1 MITMRPLLDIITD
14 EKTLMDE
21 IDIIND
27 AITDPEFDGE
37 IDTLKRRLDALYA
50 RLIAIRREIRGYFL
64 RAPR

>member
-1 MITMRPLLDIITD
+1 MRPLLDILTD

-37 IDTLKRRLDALYA
+37 IDTLNRRLDALYA
-50 RLIAIRREIRGYFL
+50 RLTKVRREIRGYFL
-64 RAPR
+64 RAPH

>member
-1 MITMRPLLDIITD
+1 MRPLLDILTD

-50 RLIAIRREIRGYFL
+50 RLTKVRREIRGYFL

>member
-1 MITMRPLLDIITD
+1 MRPLLDILTD

-50 RLIAIRREIRGYFL
+50 RLTAVRREIQEYFL
-64 RAPR
+64 RMPR

>member
-1 MITMRPLLDIITD
+1 MRPLLDILTD

-37 IDTLKRRLDALYA
+37 IDTLK
-50 RLIAIRREIRGYFL
+50 
-64 RAPR
+64 